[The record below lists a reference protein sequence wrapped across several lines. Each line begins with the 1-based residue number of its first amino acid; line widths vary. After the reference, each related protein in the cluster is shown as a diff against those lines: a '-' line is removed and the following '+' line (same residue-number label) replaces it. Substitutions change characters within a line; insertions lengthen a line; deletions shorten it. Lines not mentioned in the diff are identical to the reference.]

1 MKRRYFLLLAC
12 GIATIGLGGCS
23 WWNGLTMRSQSPE
36 ERPAGGHPRPADR
49 RFRLG
54 NRDAAGSR
62 RGGRVGHRAARHRKR
77 YRCPRERDALLE
89 EMQKRE
95 VANPNGLLA
104 SGNVSLVMMQGIL
117 RPGIQKGDHFDIDV
131 RVPSQSETTSLRG
144 GYLLQT
150 WLTETAA
157 LGNQV
162 RKGEQLASAK
172 GPVMVDPK
180 ADPKTNRVS
189 MCRGRILGG
198 GVCLK
203 SRPLGL
209 VLTPEHKDVRNSSR
223 IANAVNRRFHTFQ
236 NGVKDGMAKAISNEY
251 IELKVHPRYK
261 DNVARYV
268 QVVRAL
274 PITETAPER
283 TKRIAG
289 LQSQLLDPTTS
300 AEAALQLEA
309 LGPDGVDTLLKGI
322 KSKDPEVR
330 FYSAEALA
338 YLDRREAA
346 EPLGQIARD
355 QPAFRVFA
363 LTALQRHAGLRG
375 GRPTPRLV
383 VGAQRRDALRS
394 VPSALDDE
402 QQRSVGEGRIAR
414 RRLPLPRARRRRPA
428 HDPRHPQSPR
438 RSRSVRSRPASS

>member
-1 MKRRYFLLLAC
+1 MKRRYLLLFAC
-12 GIATIGLGGCS
+12 GLAAVGLSGCS

-36 ERPAGGHPRPADR
+36 
-49 RFRLG
+49 
-54 NRDAAGSR
+54 AAPPENTHAKLISDFASATNVQLAHVETVGLVTGLHHTGSD
-62 RGGRVGHRAARHRKR
+62 
-77 YRCPRERDALLE
+77 PTPSNERDALLE
-89 EMQKRE
+89 EMKKRD

-104 SGNVSLVMMQGIL
+104 SGNVSLVWIQGIL
-117 RPGIQKGDHFDIDV
+117 RPGIQKGDHFDIEV

-162 RKGEQLASAK
+162 HKGEQLAIAK

-180 ADPKTNRVS
+180 ANPKTDRIS

-209 VLTPEHKDVRNSSR
+209 VLSPEHKDVRNSSR
-223 IANAVNRRFHTFQ
+223 IANAINRRFHVFQ
-236 NGVKDGMAKAISNEY
+236 DGHKDGMAKAINDEY

-268 QVVRAL
+268 QVVRSL

-283 TKRIAG
+283 TVRLAK
-289 LQSQLLDPTTS
+289 LQTELLDPATS

-309 LGPDGVDTLLKGI
+309 LGPDGGDALLKGV
-322 KSKDPEVR
+322 KSNDVEVR
-330 FYSAEALA
+330 FYCAEALA

-363 LTALQRHAGLRG
+363 LTALSAMQEFAAADRLRD
-375 GRPTPRLV
+375 LLS
-383 VGAQRRDALRS
+383 A
-394 VPSALDDE
+394 PSAE
-402 QQRSVGEGRIAR
+402 TRYGAFRACGR
-414 RRLPLPRARRRRPA
+414 
-428 HDPRHPQSPR
+428 
-438 RSRSVRSRPASS
+438 